1 MGRQTPE
8 RGQSLVEFALV
19 LPVFVLILFGLFDLG
34 RAVYA
39 YNTISNASRES
50 ARVAIVNQTNADVEG
65 EAIKQAVSLGLTD
78 AAVTPVYAAVGGA
91 SCGDPGAGD
100 PIAVGCLVSVT
111 VEYDFVPA
119 TPVIGQLLE
128 PYFALNPLSSTTEM
142 PVERTCP
149 DPTNPALLTC
159 PWP

>member
-1 MGRQTPE
+1 MRRQSSE

-50 ARVAIVNQTNADVEG
+50 ARVAIVNQTNADVEA

-78 AAVTPVYAAVGGA
+78 AAVTPVYDLVGGGAAAIRSPVTPLPSAA
-91 SCGDPGAGD
+91 SSRSRS
-100 PIAVGCLVSVT
+100 I
-111 VEYDFVPA
+111 YDFAPA
-119 TPVIGQLLE
+119 TPVIGQILAG
-128 PYFALNPLSSTTEM
+128 YFAANPLSSTTEM

>member
-1 MGRQTPE
+1 MGRKSSE

-50 ARVAIVNQTNADVEG
+50 ARVAIVNQTNADVEA
-65 EAIKQAVSLGLTD
+65 EAVKQAVSLGLTD
-78 AAVTPVYAAVGGA
+78 AAVTPDYELVGGG
-91 SCGDPGAGD
+91 SCGDPVAGD
-100 PIAVGCLVSVT
+100 PIAVGCLVSVR
-111 VEYDFVPA
+111 VEYEFAPA
-119 TPVIGQLLE
+119 TPVIGQILAG
-128 PYFALNPLSSTTEM
+128 YFAANPLSSTTEM